1 MNKYVVAYWS
11 DHTGEL
17 LQELVEANTPVDAV
31 KSYMQWE
38 DTGLTTMEAL
48 TSLAADCGSMVSV
61 LDVTPK
67 HTRRFEPAL
76 PNMAAYRTH

>member
-67 HTRRFEPAL
+67 HTCRFEPAL